1 MTMIL
6 MRNHI
11 LSGLVTGLLLLSGSG
26 LITSC
31 ADSDFL
37 NHEPYAEGDT
47 NKDYYKD
54 PNNLRFAVDALN
66 RFTSE
71 EGTSGRGYMWMEN
84 ASDNLITGRSQAEA
98 AQIKNFT
105 MDANN
110 GRDWSENWARMYQ
123 IISSANELIK
133 AVDNLKVEGELRDYV
148 LGNAYFYRGLS
159 YLWLAP
165 WHGDDGPNGGIPII
179 TEKTPVAEMDAER
192 PKSVLEN
199 YDMIIADMDVAASY
213 LPLFSQQSEEEYGR
227 PWKAAAW
234 GLAARAALYA
244 SQFDPSYYTK
254 VIEYCDKIIDLKG
267 ADARALYPDINTLF
281 TSKNNFSSEYIFS
294 FLGSATTAAGPK
306 WHGMSFQNGGFGA
319 FNTWGYF
326 CPTAELYNAY
336 EEGDKRRTATLAGPG
351 DRVRFMDMDFILG
364 EPTKVSTNDKGEKV
378 AEIDHK
384 PSSPANILLTKW
396 IKPYEKSDNA
406 GKEFLLD
413 GNFMSTTLGMVVLR
427 YADILLM
434 KAEALIWTKG
444 EGNSEAVALLNQIRT
459 RAGLSAD
466 SKGTKKELKQE
477 RRCELAFEFLS
488 PRWLDLMRWGDYS
501 LAEQPLHGFDINHF
515 AVTYD
520 AARHTGELRQ
530 IEVWP
535 ARHFNPEVN
544 KVFPIPQS
552 AIDASKHLK
561 QNIGY

>member
-1 MTMIL
+1 M
-6 MRNHI
+6 
-11 LSGLVTGLLLLSGSG
+11 LSGLFAGMLLVTGGG
-26 LITSC
+26 LVTSC
-31 ADSDFL
+31 ANSDFL

-47 NKDYYKD
+47 NKDFYKD
-54 PNNLRFAVDALN
+54 PNNLRLAVDALN

-71 EGTSGRGYMWMEN
+71 EGTTGRGYMWMEN
-84 ASDNLITGRSQAEA
+84 ASDNLITGRPQAEA

-105 MDANN
+105 MDASN
-110 GRDWSENWARMYQ
+110 GRDWKENWSRMYQ

-133 AVDNLKVEGELRDYV
+133 AVDNLGVEGELKDYV
-148 LGNAYFYRGLS
+148 LGNAHFYRGMA

-179 TEKTPVAEMDAER
+179 TEQTPVAEMDAER

-199 YDMIIADMDVAASY
+199 YDQIIADMDIAASH
-213 LPLFSQQSEEEYGR
+213 LPLFSQQTEDEYGR

-244 SQFDPSYYTK
+244 SQFDPSYYSK
-254 VIEYCDKIIDLKG
+254 VIEYCDKIIGLTG
-267 ADARALYPDINTLF
+267 ADARALYPDFSTLF
-281 TSKNNFSSEYIFS
+281 TTKNNFSSEYIFS

-306 WHGMSFQNGGFGA
+306 WHGMSFQNGGFGE

-336 EEGDKRRTATLAGPG
+336 EEGDKRRTATLAAPG
-351 DRVRFMDMDFILG
+351 DRVMFMDLDFTLG
-364 EPTKVSTNDKGEKV
+364 KPKSVTKNNKGETIV
-378 AEIDHK
+378 EIDRV

-396 IKPYEKSDNA
+396 INPYKKSENA
-406 GKEFLLD
+406 GKEFFLN

-444 EGNSEAVALLNQIRT
+444 EGNAEAVSLLNQIRT
-459 RAGLSAD
+459 RAGLPAD
-466 SKGTKKELKQE
+466 SKGTKADLKSE

-488 PRWLDLMRWGDYS
+488 PRWLDLMRWGDYD
-501 LAEQPLHGFDINHF
+501 LVKKPLHGFDINHF
-515 AVTYD
+515 GATYD
-520 AARHTGELRQ
+520 ATSQTGELKM

-535 ARHFNPEVN
+535 ARNFNPEVN
-544 KVFPIPQS
+544 KIFPIPQS
-552 AIDASKHLK
+552 DIDAAKNLK